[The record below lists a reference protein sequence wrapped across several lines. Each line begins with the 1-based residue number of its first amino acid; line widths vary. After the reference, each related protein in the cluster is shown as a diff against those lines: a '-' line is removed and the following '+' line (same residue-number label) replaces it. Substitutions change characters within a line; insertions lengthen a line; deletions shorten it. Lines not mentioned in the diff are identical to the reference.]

1 MKREIDRYTQTV
13 EAGSNVCGGSRNS
26 HAHSRQRTVVTIGCE
41 RSWGSVSA
49 VTHGGKLAAKALK
62 AAGVECVFT
71 LSGGHVMGIYDGCL
85 DENIEV
91 VDVRHEQAA
100 VHAADAWARL
110 HPGKVGVA
118 ILTAGPGVTDGVTGV
133 ANAWRAN
140 SPILV
145 IGGQG
150 PFRHTR
156 RGSLQEMDHVSLM
169 RPVSKWA
176 DSCYQTPRIAEYI
189 ESAIRS
195 ALSGIPGP
203 AFLEIPTDV
212 LHGKIDLAEVT
223 IPEFRDYRVASAAPG
238 HLISEAID
246 LVNRAE
252 RPMVMAG
259 TSLKWSE
266 GGDQLAAFLDTTG
279 IPCFVNGMARG
290 EISWDHPSFLSLT
303 RKEALENAD
312 LVILAGTPLDFR
324 MKFGRSIP
332 SGASIVQMDLE
343 QTLIGDNRGVDIGLV
358 GNLGLNFESM
368 SADIKE
374 RGVAI
379 DVFAYRDQLR
389 QRETELDAER
399 RSRMDSDETPI
410 DPLRLCRDIANA
422 VTDDMIVIG
431 DGGDIVAQASKVIN
445 VPREGTWMDP
455 GPLGTLGVGMPFAL
469 AAQKAYPD
477 KRVLIVYGDGSFGL
491 NGFEYDTAVRFD
503 LPIVGVVGN
512 DAAWGQMMRPQGM
525 LYGKDRLVAVELNR
539 TRYDK
544 VVEALGGHGEHVTE
558 AEEIAPAIARAF
570 ASGKPALVNVEIRQ
584 DRGEMKGSTYV

>member
-1 MKREIDRYTQTV
+1 M
-13 EAGSNVCGGSRNS
+13 
-26 HAHSRQRTVVTIGCE
+26 TIGCE

-584 DRGEMKGSTYV
+584 DRGK